1 MRLSLTGDPSSGA
14 NRSNTMDPRVWHRL
28 AVLVLLTCPLVGCDK
43 LTPSSDSQQSATRP
57 SPQELRKISYMS
69 QVTVGPDGQKVFDRL
84 EQAKS
89 CRDLELAMRW
99 NRPPDVASGP
109 FNTKMVYLSSSVPA
123 DLAKQS
129 EVFVSGKI
137 KRGQSLSSGSSGWSL
152 KMKDG
157 SEVQVIE
164 PSDYWEKQEQAQQ
177 EGGAAAIVKPYTPG
191 RTFCGRGIYQGRIGK
206 SLDGQTV
213 PLVEALFGMDRAK

>member
-1 MRLSLTGDPSSGA
+1 MHLTL
-14 NRSNTMDPRVWHRL
+14 WHRV
-28 AVLVLLTCPLVGCDK
+28 AVLALLASLIIGCDK
-43 LTPSSDSQQSATRP
+43 LKANSESQQSASRP
-57 SPQELRKISYMS
+57 SPQELHKISYMS
-69 QVTVGPDGQKVFDRL
+69 QATVGPNGQTIFDHL

-109 FNTKMVYLSSSVPA
+109 FNAKMVYLSSSVPA
-123 DLAKQS
+123 DLPKQS
-129 EVFVSGKI
+129 EVFISGKI

-164 PSDYWEKQEQAQQ
+164 PSDYWEKQEQTQQ
-177 EGGAAAIVKPYTPG
+177 EGGSASIVKPYTPG
-191 RTFCGRGIYQGRIGK
+191 RTFCGRGIYQGPIGK
-206 SLDGQTV
+206 SLDDGQSV
-213 PLVEALFGMDRAK
+213 PLVEMLFGMDRAR